1 MLGTALAD
9 VSDRQITMKTPCQ
22 VATQWSASPTR
33 TMAAASPTRTDDV
46 TARGA
51 REEALPRAEPSSPN
65 PRASTQAL
73 PRLRGLFRYSIRACA
88 PLDGGRSRWG
98 PQRSF
103 RTDARAATVTPT
115 RVPPRRRRRS
125 PRRLQAP
132 RRLRARRRVHCPL
145 RRRHPPSRRR
155 QPPVRSWR
163 TASRASSPASW
174 TAPTSRSCAPCA
186 APTWPDSSPSRGG
199 RGDRRTHLGRVPP
212 RCWGGPPQIARDV
225 NADVDRVFD
234 PAGLVTS

>member
-73 PRLRGLFRYSIRACA
+73 PRLRGLFR
-88 PLDGGRSRWG
+88 
-98 PQRSF
+98 
-103 RTDARAATVTPT
+103 
-115 RVPPRRRRRS
+115 
-125 PRRLQAP
+125 
-132 RRLRARRRVHCPL
+132 
-145 RRRHPPSRRR
+145 
-155 QPPVRSWR
+155 
-163 TASRASSPASW
+163 
-174 TAPTSRSCAPCA
+174 
-186 APTWPDSSPSRGG
+186 
-199 RGDRRTHLGRVPP
+199 
-212 RCWGGPPQIARDV
+212 
-225 NADVDRVFD
+225 
-234 PAGLVTS
+234 